1 MPKPSAREQH
11 VREFSRPVKVEVSAE
26 ARLPDTVFARAAE
39 EPTAVALRRQ
49 ESGQWRDVSCREF
62 RDDVAALA
70 KALIAAGIEHGDR
83 VGLMSRTRY
92 EWTAIDYAVWA
103 VGAVTVPIYETSSEE
118 QAAWILGDSG
128 SRAVFVETAEHAE
141 RVEAVRSD
149 LPGLAHVWQIE
160 GNALAAFTAGGAQV
174 GDDVLE
180 RRRTAGGVDELATL
194 IYTSGTT
201 GRPKGCELT
210 HRNLLFTILNIIR
223 GPLEE
228 VFTLEGRSTLLFL
241 PLAHSFARIIQI
253 GCIESRTVLGHF
265 PTTGPE
271 LIDTLGVY
279 RPTFLLAVPRVFEK
293 VYNKAEQ
300 KAVSEGRGKIFA
312 AAADTAIAYS
322 RALDSGRV
330 PLALRLKHGLFAK
343 LVYGKIL
350 AAVGGRA
357 RYAVSGGSALG
368 TRLGHFFRGVG
379 LTIIEGY
386 GLTETSAPTAVNS
399 PDRNKIGTV
408 GGPFPGVTLRI
419 DEDGEVLVKG
429 DHVMRGYWG
438 NEAATKEAFD
448 GEGWYRTGDLGA
460 LDEDGHLSITG
471 RKKEIIVTAGGKNV
485 APAVL
490 EDRIR
495 GHAIVSQCMVVGDNR
510 NFISALITI
519 DPDAFE
525 FWRAQHNRTGTI
537 ADLVDDPDLRAA
549 VQEAVDDANKAVS
562 RAESV
567 RKFTILPEDFSEE
580 GGQMTASL
588 KIKRH
593 VVAKQYAA
601 QIDALYTG

>member
-1 MPKPSAREQH
+1 

-241 PLAHSFARIIQI
+241 PLTHSFARIIQI

-399 PDRNKIGTV
+399 PDRNRIGTV

-525 FWRAQHNRTGTI
+525 FWRAQHDRTGTI